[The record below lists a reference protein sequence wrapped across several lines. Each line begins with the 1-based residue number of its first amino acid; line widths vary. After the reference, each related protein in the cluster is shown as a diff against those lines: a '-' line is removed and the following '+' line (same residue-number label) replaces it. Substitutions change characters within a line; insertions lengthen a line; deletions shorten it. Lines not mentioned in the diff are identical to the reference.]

1 MFLFNSDEQP
11 EEKFDRFFTNI
22 HLENERAV
30 WLWCSSKL
38 RPQWE
43 RVVKCPVAIA
53 MGLAELEVGQSKD
66 EDVVSLAVHPF
77 GRSKLTL
84 EDIKQAMDL
93 RPVDALPR
101 LKPMGFGGDSATSLL
116 RGLTGGSRPETAP
129 SLQNIVCGVEVTIF
143 HVPATATDEDPH
155 IERHLLAVLA
165 KVAHLGCWL
174 PTVNLD

>member
-1 MFLFNSDEQP
+1 MTIDPDQIRAEIDALLARLPEPGASEGSDDEP
-11 EEKFDRFFTNI
+11 RG
-22 HLENERAV
+22 L
-30 WLWCSSKL
+30 
-38 RPQWE
+38 
-43 RVVKCPVAIA
+43 
-53 MGLAELEVGQSKD
+53 GLAELEVGQSKD

-129 SLQNIVCGVEVTIF
+129 SLQNIQ
-143 HVPATATDEDPH
+143 
-155 IERHLLAVLA
+155 
-165 KVAHLGCWL
+165 
-174 PTVNLD
+174 

>member
-11 EEKFDRFFTNI
+11 DEKFDRFFTNI

-84 EDIKQAMDL
+84 EDIKQARGDG
-93 RPVDALPR
+93 VDALPR
-101 LKPMGFGGDSATSLL
+101 LKPMGVRQAILVVKTVKISGEKIRAL
-116 RGLTGGSRPETAP
+116 
-129 SLQNIVCGVEVTIF
+129 
-143 HVPATATDEDPH
+143 DPLKKTKCDGP
-155 IERHLLAVLA
+155 R
-165 KVAHLGCWL
+165 
-174 PTVNLD
+174 